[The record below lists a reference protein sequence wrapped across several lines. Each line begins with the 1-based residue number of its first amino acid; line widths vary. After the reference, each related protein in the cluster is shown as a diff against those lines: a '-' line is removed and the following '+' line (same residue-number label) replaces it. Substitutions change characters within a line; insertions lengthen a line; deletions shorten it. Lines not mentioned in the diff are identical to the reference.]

1 MPSLA
6 AIWHVSSNGMPRG
19 KTPDVTVCFNFVL
32 PVWASAGSCVR
43 AAPAASVEK
52 KSLRRIESLVRE
64 HEYHRVNMTSKLAL
78 LWLGVSAVLPAADSL
93 SEAAAKRGIRIGA
106 AVQSGYIA
114 NEPLYAAT
122 LAREYSMI
130 EPEYEMLWS
139 VIHPGVST
147 FNWAGA
153 DKLVDY
159 AQKNG
164 IPLRANHLVWHN
176 SLPSWVTSANFTP
189 EQLRQVMHDHIAA
202 VAGRYA
208 GKVYSW

>member
-139 VIHPGVST
+139 TVHPSRTGYNFT
-147 FNWAGA
+147 GA

-159 AQKNG
+159 AQKSA
-164 IPLRANHLVWHN
+164 IPLRADHLVWHS
-176 SLPSWVTSANFTP
+176 SLPSWLTNGGFQKDELS
-189 EQLRQVMHDHIAA
+189 QIL
-202 VAGRYA
+202 
-208 GKVYSW
+208 